1 METEE
6 KAKRWPADRQTD
18 RQIKKLDLCK
28 LQRKHLS
35 KGQTSSRDGWYHMHH
50 FCQWALRFEFT
61 YFSIISEVIPATTS
75 HITTCLKLTSVWD
88 KKGVICALSKKFFK
102 HSLHIIIFSIPSSKM
117 QKIFSETCRNSYFYE
132 IIQCTK
138 FAKLWILLENLILVI
153 HNSCR
158 RLFIL
163 RLECTGGGWEQ

>member
-1 METEE
+1 M
-6 KAKRWPADRQTD
+6 
-18 RQIKKLDLCK
+18 CK

-88 KKGVICALSKKFFK
+88 KKGVMCALSKKFFK
-102 HSLHIIIFSIPSSKM
+102 HSLHIIIFSISSSKM
-117 QKIFSETCRNSYFYE
+117 QKIFSETCPNSYFMKWFTVQSLQSFEFYWKIYFGNSQQLAKTFHPGVRGCRGWLRA
-132 IIQCTK
+132 II
-138 FAKLWILLENLILVI
+138 
-153 HNSCR
+153 
-158 RLFIL
+158 
-163 RLECTGGGWEQ
+163 

>member
-1 METEE
+1 M
-6 KAKRWPADRQTD
+6 ASRQTD
-18 RQIKKLDLCK
+18 RQIKKLNLCK

-88 KKGVICALSKKFFK
+88 KNGVMCALSKKFFK
-102 HSLHIIIFSIPSSKM
+102 HSLDIIIFSISSSKM
-117 QKIFSETCRNSYFYE
+117 QKNFQWNMSKFIFLWNNSMHKVCKALNFIGKSNFGNSQQLPKTFHPEVRVYRGWLRA
-132 IIQCTK
+132 II
-138 FAKLWILLENLILVI
+138 
-153 HNSCR
+153 
-158 RLFIL
+158 
-163 RLECTGGGWEQ
+163 

>member
-1 METEE
+1 MISH
-6 KAKRWPADRQTD
+6 APFLSVSFAFW
-18 RQIKKLDLCK
+18 IHL
-28 LQRKHLS
+28 LQHNIGS
-35 KGQTSSRDGWYHMHH
+35 H
-50 FCQWALRFEFT
+50 
-61 YFSIISEVIPATTS
+61 TS
-75 HITTCLKLTSVWD
+75 HNIAHYNLSEIDISMRQKRCDVCVKQDIFQALFTHNNFFPFPPLKCKNFSV
-88 KKGVICALSKKFFK
+88 K
-102 HSLHIIIFSIPSSKM
+102 HVQIH
-117 QKIFSETCRNSYFYE
+117 NFYE